1 VWHSVVTGFFAL
13 TGLAALGFLGFVFT
27 RFQRRQVDGVILGYA
42 VLFMSGLAGAC
53 WLAVRAGL
61 AGQPF
66 AFTAAQTQSFNP
78 AFVVLLALPV
88 ANLWTSL
95 AKRGREPSTPVKFG
109 LALIL
114 VGLGFFFLVA
124 GVPFANESLQVPILF
139 LLGLYLLHT
148 TGELFL
154 SPVGLSMVTKLSAP
168 QVVGLMMG
176 VWFLASSLA
185 HIVAAQI
192 AQATGSETIAGAVV
206 DPAAQMAKYV
216 STFTEIG
223 WWGVGAGVLVLALSP
238 FLKRSMHG
246 VN

>member
-1 VWHSVVTGFFAL
+1 
-13 TGLAALGFLGFVFT
+13 
-27 RFQRRQVDGVILGYA
+27 
-42 VLFMSGLAGAC
+42 
-53 WLAVRAGL
+53 
-61 AGQPF
+61 
-66 AFTAAQTQSFNP
+66 
-78 AFVVLLALPV
+78 
-88 ANLWTSL
+88 
-95 AKRGREPSTPVKFG
+95 VKFG